1 MLAAYSTRR
10 SSVVL
15 NPRGRVL
22 GGLGEEGGGGDA
34 PGPADGGS
42 GGYGYDGDS
51 GEGYTGFALERAE
64 AEMNA
69 IAAAQDAQAAADAA
83 REASFSASSEEAAA
97 AYAEAK
103 AAADKAA
110 MAEQEAAM
118 YANIASI
125 SNVASKAAL
134 TASSVTARDISKV
147 VVTVFGMFGGPV
159 GKLAALA
166 ESFTGFVGKAIA
178 GTATKSDYANAQKS
192 IDNARNGA
200 GSDQQLQ
207 QQIDKVQQSL
217 NAVKIAGV
225 EAAIR
230 QLYLTYAKRQ
240 PDPGGLAY
248 WSDRFGPTVTPDEVL
263 QFQETLYATE
273 PNLRPAVVTRIE
285 PAAGAGTGLALPLI
299 AAIAGYF
306 ILGS

>member
-34 PGPADGGS
+34 PSGGD
-42 GGYGYDGDS
+42 GGYGYDSGDS
-51 GEGYTGFALERAE
+51 GDGYTGFALERAE
-64 AEMNA
+64 AEMAAQDAAYAAKEAAQFANAVQSAEAQAAA
-69 IAAAQDAQAAADAA
+69 IAAAEDAV
-83 REASFSASSEEAAA
+83 
-97 AYAEAK
+97 Y
-103 AAADKAA
+103 
-110 MAEQEAAM
+110 AEQEAARL
-118 YANIASI
+118 ANAATSAKAASAAARAEI
-125 SNVASKAAL
+125 TQRAAMVSTVVQAVASKFGPIGFVAAM
-134 TASSVTARDISKV
+134 VEKV
-147 VVTVFGMFGGPV
+147 
-159 GKLAALA
+159 
-166 ESFTGFVGKAIA
+166 TGFVGSLVA
-178 GTATKSDYANAQKS
+178 GTATRSGYASAQQA

-200 GSDQQLQ
+200 GSDPQLRAE
-207 QQIDKVQQSL
+207 IDKVQKSL

-263 QFQETLYATE
+263 QFTETLYATE

>member
-34 PGPADGGS
+34 PSGGD
-42 GGYGYDGDS
+42 GGYGYDSGDS
-51 GEGYTGFALERAE
+51 GEGYTGFALARAE
-64 AEMNA
+64 AESA
-69 IAAAQDAQAAADAA
+69 ALAAAQDAQDAADAA
-83 REASFSASSEEAAA
+83 REASFSSSSEDAAA
-97 AYAEAK
+97 AYAEAQ
-103 AAADKAA
+103 AAAEEAA
-110 MAEQEAAM
+110 YAAQEAARF
-118 YANIASI
+118 ANAAAS
-125 SNVASKAAL
+125 SKAASAAAQTALTQRAAVVSSVVQAVASKFGPIGFIAAM
-134 TASSVTARDISKV
+134 VEKV
-147 VVTVFGMFGGPV
+147 
-159 GKLAALA
+159 
-166 ESFTGFVGKAIA
+166 TGFVGSLVA
-178 GTATKSDYANAQKS
+178 GTATSSGYTNAQQA

-200 GSDQQLQ
+200 GGDPQLQ
-207 QQIDKVQQSL
+207 EQISKVQQSL
-217 NAVKIAGV
+217 TAVKNAGV

-263 QFQETLYATE
+263 QFQEFLYANE
-273 PNLRPAVVTRIE
+273 LNLRPAVVTKIE

>member
-42 GGYGYDGDS
+42 GGYGFDGDS

-64 AEMNA
+64 AEMAAQDAAYAAKEAAQFANAVQSAEAQAAA
-69 IAAAQDAQAAADAA
+69 IAAAEDAV
-83 REASFSASSEEAAA
+83 
-97 AYAEAK
+97 Y
-103 AAADKAA
+103 
-110 MAEQEAAM
+110 AEQEAARL
-118 YANIASI
+118 ANAAASAKAASAAARAEI
-125 SNVASKAAL
+125 TQRAAVVSTVVQAVASKFGPIGFVVAM
-134 TASSVTARDISKV
+134 VEKV
-147 VVTVFGMFGGPV
+147 
-159 GKLAALA
+159 
-166 ESFTGFVGKAIA
+166 TGFVGSLVA
-178 GTATKSDYANAQKS
+178 GTATRSGYASAQQA

-200 GSDQQLQ
+200 GGDPQLSAE
-207 QQIDKVQQSL
+207 IDKVQQSL
-217 NAVKIAGV
+217 NAVKTAGI

-263 QFQETLYATE
+263 QFTETLYANE

-285 PAAGAGTGLALPLI
+285 PVAGAGTGLALPLI

>member
-1 MLAAYSTRR
+1 
-10 SSVVL
+10 
-15 NPRGRVL
+15 L

-42 GGYGYDGDS
+42 GSYGYDGDS
-51 GEGYTGFALERAE
+51 GEGYAGFALERAE
-64 AEMNA
+64 AEMAAQDAAYAAKEAAQFANAVQSAEAQAAA
-69 IAAAQDAQAAADAA
+69 IAAAEDAV
-83 REASFSASSEEAAA
+83 
-97 AYAEAK
+97 Y
-103 AAADKAA
+103 
-110 MAEQEAAM
+110 AEQEAARL
-118 YANIASI
+118 ANAATSAKAASAAALADQAKVAVTA
-125 SNVASKAAL
+125 SRVVQAVASK
-134 TASSVTARDISKV
+134 
-147 VVTVFGMFGGPV
+147 FGLP
-159 GKLAALA
+159 
-166 ESFTGFVGKAIA
+166 GFVIAMIENVTGVLGKAIA
-178 GTATKSDYANAQKS
+178 GTATRSNFASAQQA
-192 IDNARNGA
+192 IDNARSGA
-200 GSDQQLQ
+200 GGDPQLQ
-207 QQIDKVQQSL
+207 EQISKVQQSL

-263 QFQETLYATE
+263 QFTETLYATE

-285 PAAGAGTGLALPLI
+285 PAAGAGAGLALPLI

>member
-1 MLAAYSTRR
+1 MHGYYTRQ
-10 SSVVL
+10 SSVIL

-22 GGLGEEGGGGDA
+22 GGLG
-34 PGPADGGS
+34 
-42 GGYGYDGDS
+42 GGYEGEGTGVDS
-51 GEGYTGFALERAE
+51 SGVGGEGYIGFALARAE
-64 AEMNA
+64 AEMAAEDAAYAAKEAAQFANAVQSAEAQAAA
-69 IAAAQDAQAAADAA
+69 IAAA
-83 REASFSASSEEAAA
+83 EEAA
-97 AYAEAK
+97 Y
-103 AAADKAA
+103 
-110 MAEQEAAM
+110 AEQEAARF
-118 YANIASI
+118 ANAAASAKA
-125 SNVASKAAL
+125 ASAAAL
-134 TASSVTARDISKV
+134 TASSVTAKQVSTV
-147 VVTVFGMFGGPV
+147 VAGVLGMLGPFGKIASLLESVTGV
-159 GKLAALA
+159 L
-166 ESFTGFVGKAIA
+166 GKAIA
-178 GTATKSDYANAQKS
+178 GTATKSDYTNAQQA

-200 GSDQQLQ
+200 GADPQLRAE
-207 QQIDKVQQSL
+207 IDKVQKNL

-263 QFQETLYATE
+263 QFTETLYATE

>member
-22 GGLGEEGGGGDA
+22 GGLG
-34 PGPADGGS
+34 
-42 GGYGYDGDS
+42 GGYEGEGTGVDS
-51 GEGYTGFALERAE
+51 GVGGEGYTGFALERAE
-64 AEMNA
+64 AEMAAQDAAYAAKEAAQFANAVQSAEAQAAA
-69 IAAAQDAQAAADAA
+69 IAAAEDAV
-83 REASFSASSEEAAA
+83 
-97 AYAEAK
+97 Y
-103 AAADKAA
+103 
-110 MAEQEAAM
+110 AEQEAARL
-118 YANIASI
+118 ANAAASAKAASAAARAEI
-125 SNVASKAAL
+125 TQRAAVVSTVVQAVASKFGPIGFVAAM
-134 TASSVTARDISKV
+134 VEKV
-147 VVTVFGMFGGPV
+147 
-159 GKLAALA
+159 
-166 ESFTGFVGKAIA
+166 TGFVGSLVA
-178 GTATKSDYANAQKS
+178 GTATRSGYASAQQA

-200 GSDQQLQ
+200 GSDQQLRAE
-207 QQIDKVQQSL
+207 IDKVQQSL
-217 NAVKIAGV
+217 NAVKTAGI

-248 WSDRFGPTVTPDEVL
+248 WSDLFGPTVTPDEVL
-263 QFQETLYATE
+263 RFTETLYATE

-285 PAAGAGTGLALPLI
+285 STAGAGTGLALPLI

>member
-34 PGPADGGS
+34 PSGSDGV
-42 GGYGYDGDS
+42 YGYDSGDS
-51 GEGYTGFALERAE
+51 GESYTGFALERAE
-64 AEMNA
+64 AEMAAQDAAYAAKEAAQFANAVQSAEAQAAA
-69 IAAAQDAQAAADAA
+69 IAAAEDAA
-83 REASFSASSEEAAA
+83 
-97 AYAEAK
+97 Y
-103 AAADKAA
+103 
-110 MAEQEAAM
+110 AEQEAAM

-134 TASSVTARDISKV
+134 ADQAKVAVAASRV
-147 VVTVFGMFGGPV
+147 VQAIAAKFGLP
-159 GKLAALA
+159 
-166 ESFTGFVGKAIA
+166 GFVISMVENVTGVLGKAIA
-178 GTATKSDYANAQKS
+178 GLATKSDYTNAQQA

-217 NAVKIAGV
+217 NAVKIAGI

-263 QFQETLYATE
+263 QFQETLYANE

-285 PAAGAGTGLALPLI
+285 SAGAGAGLALPLI

>member
-51 GEGYTGFALERAE
+51 GEGYRGFARERAE
-64 AEMNA
+64 AEMAA

-83 REASFSASSEEAAA
+83 REAARFDNAAA
-97 AYAEAK
+97 SAAAQAEAL
-103 AAADKAA
+103 AAAENAA
-110 MAEQEAAM
+110 YAEQEAARF
-118 YANIASI
+118 ANAAASAKAASAAARAEI
-125 SNVASKAAL
+125 TQRAAVVSTVVQAVASKFGPIGFVAAM
-134 TASSVTARDISKV
+134 VEKV
-147 VVTVFGMFGGPV
+147 
-159 GKLAALA
+159 
-166 ESFTGFVGKAIA
+166 TGFVGNLVA
-178 GTATKSDYANAQKS
+178 GTATRSGYASAQQA

-200 GSDQQLQ
+200 GSDPQLLAE
-207 QQIDKVQQSL
+207 IDKVHRSL

-263 QFQETLYATE
+263 QFQETLYSTE

>member
-1 MLAAYSTRR
+1 VQS
-10 SSVVL
+10 
-15 NPRGRVL
+15 
-22 GGLGEEGGGGDA
+22 
-34 PGPADGGS
+34 
-42 GGYGYDGDS
+42 
-51 GEGYTGFALERAE
+51 AE
-64 AEMNA
+64 AQAAA
-69 IAAAQDAQAAADAA
+69 IAAAED
-83 REASFSASSEEAAA
+83 A
-97 AYAEAK
+97 AYAAQEAARFANAATSAK
-103 AAADKAA
+103 AASAAARAEITQRAA
-110 MAEQEAAM
+110 MVSTVVQA
-118 YANIASI
+118 
-125 SNVASKAAL
+125 VASKFGPIGFVAAM
-134 TASSVTARDISKV
+134 VEKV
-147 VVTVFGMFGGPV
+147 
-159 GKLAALA
+159 
-166 ESFTGFVGKAIA
+166 TGFVGSLVA
-178 GTATKSDYANAQKS
+178 GTATRSGYASAQQA

-200 GSDQQLQ
+200 GSDPQLRAE
-207 QQIDKVQQSL
+207 IDKVQKSL

-263 QFQETLYATE
+263 QFTETLYATE

>member
-42 GGYGYDGDS
+42 GGYGVTGDS
-51 GEGYTGFALERAE
+51 EGYSGFALERAE

-83 REASFSASSEEAAA
+83 RESARFDSAAA
-97 AYAEAK
+97 SAAAQAEAL
-103 AAADKAA
+103 AAAENAA
-110 MAEQEAAM
+110 YAEQEAARF
-118 YANIASI
+118 ANAATS
-125 SNVASKAAL
+125 AKAASDAAR
-134 TASSVTARDISKV
+134 TATVVTARNVSQV
-147 VVTVFGMFGGPV
+147 VAAVFSMLGPV
-159 GKLAALA
+159 GKLAAFA
-166 ESFTGFVGKAIA
+166 ENMTGFLGKAIA
-178 GTATKSDYANAQKS
+178 GTATKNDYAGAQQS

-200 GSDQQLQ
+200 GGDQQLLAE
-207 QQIDKVQQSL
+207 IDKVQRSL

>member
-1 MLAAYSTRR
+1 MLAGYSTRR
-10 SSVVL
+10 SSVVF

-83 REASFSASSEEAAA
+83 REAARFDNAAA
-97 AYAEAK
+97 SAAAQAEAL
-103 AAADKAA
+103 AAAENAA
-110 MAEQEAAM
+110 YAEQEAARF
-118 YANIASI
+118 ANAATSAKAASAAARAEI
-125 SNVASKAAL
+125 TQRAAMVSTVVQAVASKFGPIGFIAAM
-134 TASSVTARDISKV
+134 VEKV
-147 VVTVFGMFGGPV
+147 
-159 GKLAALA
+159 
-166 ESFTGFVGKAIA
+166 TGFVGSLVA
-178 GTATKSDYANAQKS
+178 GTATRSGYASAQQA
-192 IDNARNGA
+192 IDNARSQA
-200 GSDQQLQ
+200 GSDPQLQ
-207 QQIDKVQQSL
+207 EQISKVQQSL

>member
-42 GGYGYDGDS
+42 GGYGFDGDS

-64 AEMNA
+64 AEMAAQDAAYAAKEAAQFANAVQSAEAQAAA
-69 IAAAQDAQAAADAA
+69 IAAAEDAV
-83 REASFSASSEEAAA
+83 
-97 AYAEAK
+97 Y
-103 AAADKAA
+103 
-110 MAEQEAAM
+110 AEQEAARL
-118 YANIASI
+118 ANAATSAKAASAAARAEI
-125 SNVASKAAL
+125 TQRAAVVSTVVQAVASKFGPIGFVVAM
-134 TASSVTARDISKV
+134 VEKV
-147 VVTVFGMFGGPV
+147 
-159 GKLAALA
+159 
-166 ESFTGFVGKAIA
+166 TGFVGSLVA
-178 GTATKSDYANAQKS
+178 GTATRSGYASAQQA

-200 GSDQQLQ
+200 GGDPQLSAE
-207 QQIDKVQQSL
+207 IDKVQQSL
-217 NAVKIAGV
+217 NAVKTAGI

-263 QFQETLYATE
+263 QFTETLYANE

-285 PAAGAGTGLALPLI
+285 PVAGAGTGLALPLI

>member
-22 GGLGEEGGGGDA
+22 GGLG
-34 PGPADGGS
+34 
-42 GGYGYDGDS
+42 GGYEGEGTGVDSGVGGDS

-64 AEMNA
+64 AEMAA

-103 AAADKAA
+103 AAADEAA
-110 MAEQEAAM
+110 LAEQEAAM

-134 TASSVTARDISKV
+134 AASSVTAKEVSKV
-147 VVTVFGMFGGPV
+147 IAGVFSMLGPV
-159 GKLAALA
+159 GKAVALV

-217 NAVKIAGV
+217 NAVKTAGI

-230 QLYLTYAKRQ
+230 QLYLSYAKRQ

-248 WSDRFGPTVTPDEVL
+248 WSDR
-263 QFQETLYATE
+263 
-273 PNLRPAVVTRIE
+273 
-285 PAAGAGTGLALPLI
+285 LALPLI

>member
-83 REASFSASSEEAAA
+83 REASFSASSEAAAA

-103 AAADKAA
+103 AAADEAA
-110 MAEQEAAM
+110 LAEQEAAM

-134 TASSVTARDISKV
+134 TASSVTAKEVSSV
-147 VVTVFGMFGGPV
+147 VAAVFSMLGPV

-200 GSDQQLQ
+200 GSDSQLQ
-207 QQIDKVQQSL
+207 EQITKVQQSL

-285 PAAGAGTGLALPLI
+285 PAAGAGAGLALPLI

>member
-42 GGYGYDGDS
+42 GGYGVTGDS
-51 GEGYTGFALERAE
+51 EGYSGFALERAE

-83 REASFSASSEEAAA
+83 REAARFDNAAA
-97 AYAEAK
+97 SAAAQAEAL
-103 AAADKAA
+103 AAAENAA
-110 MAEQEAAM
+110 YAEQEAARF
-118 YANIASI
+118 ANAAASAKAASAAARAEI
-125 SNVASKAAL
+125 TQRAAMVSTVVQAVASKFGPIGFIAAM
-134 TASSVTARDISKV
+134 VEKV
-147 VVTVFGMFGGPV
+147 
-159 GKLAALA
+159 
-166 ESFTGFVGKAIA
+166 TGFVGSLVA
-178 GTATKSDYANAQKS
+178 GTATRSGYASAQQA

-200 GSDQQLQ
+200 GNDQQLQ
-207 QQIDKVQQSL
+207 EQISKVQKSL
-217 NAVKIAGV
+217 NEVKIAGV

>member
-51 GEGYTGFALERAE
+51 GEGYSGFALERAE
-64 AEMNA
+64 AEMAA

-83 REASFSASSEEAAA
+83 REAARFDNAAA
-97 AYAEAK
+97 SAAAQAEAL
-103 AAADKAA
+103 AAAENAA
-110 MAEQEAAM
+110 YAEQEAARF
-118 YANIASI
+118 ANAATS
-125 SNVASKAAL
+125 AKAAS
-134 TASSVTARDISKV
+134 A
-147 VVTVFGMFGGPV
+147 
-159 GKLAALA
+159 AALA
-166 ESFTGFVGKAIA
+166 EQARVAVAASKVVQAVASKFGLPGFVVAMVENVTGFLGKAIA
-178 GTATKSDYANAQKS
+178 GAATRSGYAGAQQS

-200 GSDQQLQ
+200 GGDPQLLAE
-207 QQIDKVQQSL
+207 IDKVQRSL

>member
-1 MLAAYSTRR
+1 
-10 SSVVL
+10 
-15 NPRGRVL
+15 
-22 GGLGEEGGGGDA
+22 
-34 PGPADGGS
+34 
-42 GGYGYDGDS
+42 
-51 GEGYTGFALERAE
+51 
-64 AEMNA
+64 MNA

-83 REASFSASSEEAAA
+83 REASFSSSTEESAA
-97 AYAEAK
+97 AYAEAL
-103 AAADKAA
+103 AAAEEASYAA
-110 MAEQEAAM
+110 QEAARF
-118 YANIASI
+118 ANAAASAKAASAAARAEI
-125 SNVASKAAL
+125 TQRAAMVSTVVQAVASKFGPIGFVAAM
-134 TASSVTARDISKV
+134 VEKV
-147 VVTVFGMFGGPV
+147 
-159 GKLAALA
+159 
-166 ESFTGFVGKAIA
+166 TGFVGSLVA
-178 GTATKSDYANAQKS
+178 GTATRSGYASAQQA

-200 GSDQQLQ
+200 GSDPQLRAE
-207 QQIDKVQQSL
+207 IDKVQKSL

-263 QFQETLYATE
+263 QFTETLYSTE

>member
-103 AAADKAA
+103 AAADEAA
-110 MAEQEAAM
+110 LAEQEAAM

-134 TASSVTARDISKV
+134 AASSVTAKGVSSV
-147 VVTVFGMFGGPV
+147 VAPVFSMLGPV

-166 ESFTGFVGKAIA
+166 ENMTGFLGKAIA
-178 GTATKSDYANAQKS
+178 GTATKNDYAGAQRA

-200 GSDQQLQ
+200 GSDSQLQ
-207 QQIDKVQQSL
+207 EQITKVQQSL

>member
-1 MLAAYSTRR
+1 MLAGYSTRR

-64 AEMNA
+64 AEMAA

-103 AAADKAA
+103 AAADEAA
-110 MAEQEAAM
+110 LAEQEAAM

-134 TASSVTARDISKV
+134 AEQARVAVAASKV
-147 VVTVFGMFGGPV
+147 VQAVASKFGLPGFVVAMV
-159 GKLAALA
+159 
-166 ESFTGFVGKAIA
+166 ENVTGFLGKAIA
-178 GTATKSDYANAQKS
+178 GAATSSGFASAQKS

-200 GSDQQLQ
+200 GGDQQLLSE
-207 QQIDKVQQSL
+207 IDKVQRSL

>member
-34 PGPADGGS
+34 PGGS
-42 GGYGYDGDS
+42 GDSSGGGFDTGGGDS
-51 GEGYTGFALERAE
+51 GGYTGFALARAE
-64 AEMNA
+64 AEMAA
-69 IAAAQDAQAAADAA
+69 IAAAQDAEEAANAA
-83 REASFSASSEEAAA
+83 REASYSGSPTAAQALAEAQAAA
-97 AYAEAK
+97 K
-103 AAADKAA
+103 DAA
-110 MAEQEAAM
+110 MAEEEAAM

-134 TASSVTARDISKV
+134 TASSVTAKQVSTV
-147 VVTVFGMFGGPV
+147 VAGVLGMFGIPGRI
-159 GKLAALA
+159 LSLL
-166 ESFTGFVGKAIA
+166 ESVTGVLGKAIA
-178 GTATKSDYANAQKS
+178 GTATKSDYTNAQQA

-200 GSDQQLQ
+200 GGDPQLQ
-207 QQIDKVQQSL
+207 EQISKVQQSL
-217 NAVKIAGV
+217 NAVKNAGV
-225 EAAIR
+225 EAAIK
-230 QLYLTYAKRQ
+230 QLYATYAHRAV
-240 PDPGGLAY
+240 DPGAMKY
-248 WSDRFGPTVTPDEVL
+248 WSDRFGPTVSPDEVL
-263 QFQETLYATE
+263 QFQEFLYANE
-273 PNLRPAVVTRIE
+273 PNLRPAVVTKIT

>member
-97 AYAEAK
+97 AQAEAL
-103 AAADKAA
+103 AAAENAA
-110 MAEQEAAM
+110 YAEQEAARF
-118 YANIASI
+118 ANAAASAKAASAAARAEI
-125 SNVASKAAL
+125 TQRAAMVSTVVQAVASKFGPIGFI
-134 TASSVTARDISKV
+134 ASMVEKV
-147 VVTVFGMFGGPV
+147 
-159 GKLAALA
+159 
-166 ESFTGFVGKAIA
+166 TGFVGNLVA
-178 GTATKSDYANAQKS
+178 GTATRSGYANAQQS
-192 IDNARNGA
+192 IDNARSQA
-200 GSDQQLQ
+200 GSDPQLQ
-207 QQIDKVQQSL
+207 EQINKVQRSL

>member
-34 PGPADGGS
+34 PGPADGGP

-83 REASFSASSEEAAA
+83 REAARFDNAAA
-97 AYAEAK
+97 SAAAQAEAL
-103 AAADKAA
+103 AAAENAA
-110 MAEQEAAM
+110 YAEQEAARF
-118 YANIASI
+118 ANAAASAKAASAAARAEI
-125 SNVASKAAL
+125 TQRAAVVSTVVQAVASKFGPIGFVAAM
-134 TASSVTARDISKV
+134 VEKV
-147 VVTVFGMFGGPV
+147 
-159 GKLAALA
+159 
-166 ESFTGFVGKAIA
+166 TGFVGSLVA
-178 GTATKSDYANAQKS
+178 GTATRSGYANAQQA
-192 IDNARNGA
+192 IDNARNQA
-200 GSDQQLQ
+200 GSDPQLQ
-207 QQIDKVQQSL
+207 EQISKVQQSL

-285 PAAGAGTGLALPLI
+285 PAAGAGAGLALPLI

>member
-34 PGPADGGS
+34 PSGGD
-42 GGYGYDGDS
+42 GGYGYDSGDS

-64 AEMNA
+64 AEMAAQDAAYAAKEAAQFANAVQSAEAQAAA
-69 IAAAQDAQAAADAA
+69 IAAAEDAV
-83 REASFSASSEEAAA
+83 
-97 AYAEAK
+97 Y
-103 AAADKAA
+103 
-110 MAEQEAAM
+110 AEQEAARL
-118 YANIASI
+118 ANAATSAKAASAAARAEI
-125 SNVASKAAL
+125 TQRAAMVSTVVQAVASKFGPIGFVAAM
-134 TASSVTARDISKV
+134 VEKV
-147 VVTVFGMFGGPV
+147 
-159 GKLAALA
+159 
-166 ESFTGFVGKAIA
+166 TGFVGSLVA
-178 GTATKSDYANAQKS
+178 GTATRSGYASAQQS

-200 GSDQQLQ
+200 GGDQQLRAE
-207 QQIDKVQQSL
+207 IDKVQQSL
-217 NAVKIAGV
+217 NAVKIAGI

-263 QFQETLYATE
+263 LFAETLYANE

-285 PAAGAGTGLALPLI
+285 PAAGAGAGFALPLI

>member
-10 SSVVL
+10 SSVIL

-22 GGLGEEGGGGDA
+22 GGLGGGYEGEGTGVD
-34 PGPADGGS
+34 S
-42 GGYGYDGDS
+42 GGFG
-51 GEGYTGFALERAE
+51 GEGYTGFAIARAE
-64 AEMNA
+64 AEMAA

-83 REASFSASSEEAAA
+83 REASFSSSTDESAA
-97 AYAEAK
+97 AYAEAQ
-103 AAADKAA
+103 AAAEVASYTA
-110 MAEQEAAM
+110 QEAARF
-118 YANIASI
+118 ANAATS
-125 SNVASKAAL
+125 AKAASDAAL
-134 TASSVTARDISKV
+134 ATGSVTAKDVSKV
-147 VVTVFGMFGGPV
+147 LAGVFSMLGPV
-159 GKLAALA
+159 GKVAALA
-166 ESFTGFVGKAIA
+166 EGFTGFLGKAIA
-178 GTATKSDYANAQKS
+178 GRATKSDYTNAQRA
-192 IDNARNGA
+192 IDNARNEA
-200 GSDQQLQ
+200 GGDPQLQ
-207 QQIDKVQQSL
+207 EQISKVQQSL

-263 QFQETLYATE
+263 QFTETLYATE

>member
-34 PGPADGGS
+34 PSGGD
-42 GGYGYDGDS
+42 GGYGYDSGGDS
-51 GEGYTGFALERAE
+51 EGYTGFALARAE
-64 AEMNA
+64 AEMAA
-69 IAAAQDAQAAADAA
+69 IAKAQDAEEAANAA
-83 REASFSASSEEAAA
+83 REASYSGSPTAAQALAEAQAAA
-97 AYAEAK
+97 E
-103 AAADKAA
+103 DAA

-134 TASSVTARDISKV
+134 TASSVTAKQVSTV
-147 VVTVFGMFGGPV
+147 VAGVLGMLGPFGKIASLLESVTGV
-159 GKLAALA
+159 L
-166 ESFTGFVGKAIA
+166 GKAIA
-178 GTATKSDYANAQKS
+178 GTATKSDYTNAQQA

-200 GSDQQLQ
+200 GGDPQLQ
-207 QQIDKVQQSL
+207 EQISKVQQSL

-263 QFQETLYATE
+263 QFQEFLYTNE
-273 PNLRPAVVTRIE
+273 PNLRPAVTAKIT

>member
-1 MLAAYSTRR
+1 MLAGYSTRR

-22 GGLGEEGGGGDA
+22 GGLG
-34 PGPADGGS
+34 
-42 GGYGYDGDS
+42 GGYEGEGTGVDS
-51 GEGYTGFALERAE
+51 SGVGGEGYTGFALARAE

-69 IAAAQDAQAAADAA
+69 IAAAQDAEEAANAA
-83 REASFSASSEEAAA
+83 REASYAGSPTAAQAQAEALAAAEEAA
-97 AYAEAK
+97 Y
-103 AAADKAA
+103 
-110 MAEQEAAM
+110 AEQEAARF
-118 YANIASI
+118 ANAATSAKAASAAARAEI
-125 SNVASKAAL
+125 TQRAAMVSTVVQAVASKFGPIGFVAAM
-134 TASSVTARDISKV
+134 VEKV
-147 VVTVFGMFGGPV
+147 
-159 GKLAALA
+159 
-166 ESFTGFVGKAIA
+166 TGFVGNLVA
-178 GTATKSDYANAQKS
+178 GTATSSGYASAQKS

-200 GSDQQLQ
+200 GSDQQLLAE
-207 QQIDKVQQSL
+207 IDKVQRSL
-217 NAVKIAGV
+217 NAVKTAGI

-263 QFQETLYATE
+263 QFTETLYANE

-285 PAAGAGTGLALPLI
+285 PAAGAGAGLALPLI

>member
-1 MLAAYSTRR
+1 MLAAYNTRR

-34 PGPADGGS
+34 PGPSD
-42 GGYGYDGDS
+42 GGYGDS
-51 GEGYTGFALERAE
+51 EGYTGFALARAE
-64 AEMNA
+64 AEMAAQDAAYAAKEAAQFANAVQSAEAQAAA
-69 IAAAQDAQAAADAA
+69 IAAAEDAAYTAQEAARFANAAASAKAA
-83 REASFSASSEEAAA
+83 SAAA
-97 AYAEAK
+97 AGATK
-103 AAADKAA
+103 AAASNISTVVSTALSLLGLPGKIAA
-110 MAEQEAAM
+110 MAVSGFIGNVLAGLYE
-118 YANIASI
+118 
-125 SNVASKAAL
+125 SNKN
-134 TASSVTARDISKV
+134 
-147 VVTVFGMFGGPV
+147 F
-159 GKLAALA
+159 
-166 ESFTGFVGKAIA
+166 
-178 GTATKSDYANAQKS
+178 KSDYADAQS
-192 IDNARNGA
+192 ALDGARAYAGDNK
-200 GSDQQLQ
+200 QLLTQ
-207 QQIDKVQQSL
+207 VNTLQQSL
-217 NAVKIAGV
+217 TAVKNAGI

-263 QFQETLYATE
+263 QFQETLYANE

>member
-83 REASFSASSEEAAA
+83 REAARFDNAAA
-97 AYAEAK
+97 SAAAQAEAL
-103 AAADKAA
+103 AAAENAA
-110 MAEQEAAM
+110 YAEQEAARF
-118 YANIASI
+118 ANAAASAKAASAAARAEI
-125 SNVASKAAL
+125 TQRAAMVSTVVQAVASKFGPIGFVAAM
-134 TASSVTARDISKV
+134 VEKV
-147 VVTVFGMFGGPV
+147 
-159 GKLAALA
+159 
-166 ESFTGFVGKAIA
+166 TGFVGNLVA